1 VATLANVYKSVD
13 DIDLF
18 VGGIAEISPL
28 PGALIG
34 PTFMCIISENF
45 RQLKFTDRYFYES
58 AANPYPLTTGI
69 MIYIIIFI

>member
-1 VATLANVYKSVD
+1 MANTYKSVD

-28 PGALIG
+28 PDALIG

-45 RQLKFTDRYFYES
+45 KQVKFTDRYFYES
-58 AANPYPLTTGI
+58 ATNPHPFTPGI
-69 MIYIIIFI
+69 FF